1 MAKIWDCFTFYN
13 ELDILE
19 IRLSELDRVVDKFVL
34 VEAEHT
40 FRGNPKPLLF
50 AENRHRFARWQDK
63 IVHVVV
69 RDMPLAAPSA
79 WTRETHQRDCIM
91 RGIGEAAAEDI
102 VLVSDVDEIPRAKIL
117 ERSLRDIDF
126 KHSIACFCLDHFQHY
141 LNWHVSGGLLG
152 TRAVRRGYLKHPDG
166 TRHAKLRSK
175 PSPVIRA
182 VANVKWT
189 LGSIIDYG
197 RPLRRVAVE
206 NAGWHFS
213 FMGDAEFARNKIGSY
228 SHAENDIAE
237 VVGHGVV
244 EERLRNR
251 ITVLG
256 SKARIVGLDALPDAV
271 AADPARFAALL
282 DRDV

>member
-40 FRGNPKPLLF
+40 FRGNPK
-50 AENRHRFARWQDK
+50 R
-63 IVHVVV
+63 
-69 RDMPLAAPSA
+69 
-79 WTRETHQRDCIM
+79 
-91 RGIGEAAAEDI
+91 
-102 VLVSDVDEIPRAKIL
+102 IL

-271 AADPARFAALL
+271 AADPARYAALL